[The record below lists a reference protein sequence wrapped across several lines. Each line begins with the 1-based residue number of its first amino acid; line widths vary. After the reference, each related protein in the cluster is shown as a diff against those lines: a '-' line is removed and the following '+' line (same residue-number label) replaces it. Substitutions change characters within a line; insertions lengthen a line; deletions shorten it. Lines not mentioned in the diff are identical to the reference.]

1 MKGFGYLVF
10 ALFFNLSR
18 ILPVQ
23 SRKILLFN
31 GHNHGFNGNLYE
43 IKLEFEKHQP
53 DLKFVYVE
61 KAILFSGRFFE
72 KLRGVLYFFV
82 CLPFHMATAKK
93 VFFNDNFLP
102 LAHCIPS
109 KKTQFIQ
116 LWHGA
121 GAFKKFGLSTE
132 TDAKV
137 KQYVQKANKRMT
149 HLFVT
154 SKQVISFYQEAF
166 AIPTEKI
173 HATGIPITDVYSRT
187 EDIKAGCER
196 VFAAYPELRG
206 KKLFLFTPTF
216 RRTDEENR
224 ALWDRLPLE
233 KMKETL
239 GEEWRIL
246 LRVHPKFPSDQVPV
260 VEGCLNVSAYP
271 DVADLYFA
279 ADMLMTD
286 YSSTVV
292 EYCLLDRPIIMY
304 AYDLEDYDR
313 GFYRD
318 YEMTV
323 PGPVAK
329 NESQLLKLLADKEDS
344 SERRKAFRQM
354 QHDYTDTNSAE
365 RIWKILQK
373 G

>member
-31 GHNHGFNGNLYE
+31 GHNHGLNGNLYE
-43 IKLEFEKHQP
+43 MKMELQKHQS
-53 DLKFVYVE
+53 DLKFYYVE
-61 KAILFSGRFFE
+61 KAMLFSGGILK
-72 KLRGVLYFFV
+72 KLRGALYFFV
-82 CLPFHMATAKK
+82 CLPFHMATAKM

-109 KKTQFIQ
+109 KQAQFVQ

-132 TDAKV
+132 TDEKV
-137 KQYVQKANKRMT
+137 KQYVQKANCRMT

-154 SKQVISFYQEAF
+154 SKKVISFYQEAF
-166 AIPTEKI
+166 AIPAERI
-173 HATGIPITDVYSRT
+173 YATGVPITDIYSKT
-187 EDIKAGCER
+187 EEIKAGRER
-196 VFAAYPELRG
+196 VYSAYPELKG
-206 KKLFLFTPTF
+206 KKLLLFTPTF
-216 RRTDEENR
+216 RRTEEENS
-224 ALWDRLPLE
+224 ALWNRLPLK
-233 KMKETL
+233 KMTEVL
-239 GEEWRIL
+239 GDEWRIL
-246 LRVHPKFPSDQVPV
+246 LRVHPKFPPEQVPV
-260 VEGCLNVSAYP
+260 VDGCLNVSVYP
-271 DVADLYFA
+271 DVTDLYFA

-304 AYDLEDYDR
+304 AYDLEAYDR
-313 GFYRD
+313 GFYRN
-318 YEMTV
+318 YETTV

-329 NESQLLKLLADKEDS
+329 EESQLLKLLTEKEDS
-344 SERRKAFRQM
+344 SEHRKAFRQM
-354 QHDYTDTNSAE
+354 QHDFTDTHSAE
-365 RIWKILQK
+365 RIWNVLQES
-373 G
+373 